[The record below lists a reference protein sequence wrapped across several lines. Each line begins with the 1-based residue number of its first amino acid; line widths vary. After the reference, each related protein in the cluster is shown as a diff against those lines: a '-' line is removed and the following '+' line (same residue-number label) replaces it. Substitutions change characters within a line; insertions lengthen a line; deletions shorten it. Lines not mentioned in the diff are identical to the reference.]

1 MQRTVT
7 HTQVGPTRM
16 EEHQQATA
24 ARDIVVNLEWIDLLR
39 EKFDRRKE
47 GGGIEEEDGGRLDKG
62 ESCLPLETDV
72 KISL

>member
-1 MQRTVT
+1 
-7 HTQVGPTRM
+7 M

-24 ARDIVVNLEWIDLLR
+24 ARDVVVNLEWIDLLR
-39 EKFDRRKE
+39 GKFDRRKE

-62 ESCLPLETDV
+62 GSCLPLEADV